1 MILNKYK
8 RADIYHKAGLYTE
21 SRNQE
26 KSMELFQ
33 SYSTKDLKESKLVHE
48 DFNNWANGKSNP
60 TVDERNEVRTLIF
73 YLLEQIALRP

>member
-1 MILNKYK
+1 MKLNKHK
-8 RADIYHKAGLYTE
+8 RAEIYHKAGLYTE

-26 KSMELFQ
+26 KFMELFRY
-33 SYSTKDLKESKLVHE
+33 YSTKDLKESKLVHE

-60 TVDERNEVRTLIF
+60 TLEERNEVRILIF